1 MTAARVDDDSP
12 GGSRTVRRTT
22 VTPSRP
28 GGISFASGSEWAAYA
43 QVEMSRWAKDAAV
56 TPLAVR
62 VLFAA
67 MGRHDRNGHARFRSG
82 ELADVLGSIDVT
94 TGEVRPA
101 RRGAVSDAIKAAKR
115 LGYITDESFARCLVL
130 SRHTF
135 QKSWGSPQ
143 PCAAHGW

>member
-1 MTAARVDDDSP
+1 MTAP
-12 GGSRTVRRTT
+12 RR
-22 VTPSRP
+22 
-28 GGISFASGSEWAAYA
+28 GINFATGSEWGAYA
-43 QVEMSRWAKDAAV
+43 QQEMSRWAKDGAV

-101 RRGAVSDAIKAAKR
+101 RRDTVSAAITVAKR
-115 LGYITDESFARCLVL
+115 LGYIAEDSSARCLVL
-130 SRHTF
+130 SRHIF
-135 QKSWGSPQ
+135 QKSWGSPE
-143 PCAAHGW
+143 PCPVHGW

>member
-1 MTAARVDDDSP
+1 VSP
-12 GGSRTVRRTT
+12 PRR
-22 VTPSRP
+22 
-28 GGISFASGSEWAAYA
+28 GGIAFATGSEWGAYA
-43 QVEMSRWAKDAAV
+43 QGEMSRWAKDGAV

-67 MGRHDRNGHARFRSG
+67 MGRHDRNGHARFRPG

-94 TGEVRPA
+94 TGEIRPA

-130 SRHTF
+130 SRHIF
-135 QKSWGSPQ
+135 QNSWGSPQ
-143 PCAAHGW
+143 VCAAHGW

>member
-1 MTAARVDDDSP
+1 VSP
-12 GGSRTVRRTT
+12 PQRS
-22 VTPSRP
+22 
-28 GGISFASGSEWAAYA
+28 IAFATGSEWGAYA
-43 QVEMSRWAKDAAV
+43 QQEMSRWAKDGAV

-101 RRGAVSDAIKAAKR
+101 RRDSVSDAIKAAKR
-115 LGYITDESFARCLVL
+115 LGYITDESTVRCLVL
-130 SRHTF
+130 SRHVF
-135 QKSWGSPQ
+135 QKSWGSPA
-143 PCAAHGW
+143 PCAVHD